1 MTENRVT
8 AEKFESLLNRL
19 SEDREQAGQ
28 EYIRLRNKLANL
40 LRFKG
45 HSSPEDGAD
54 EVLDRVAEK
63 LAEGEPIRDLTAYSR
78 GFANF
83 VALEDSRKQVRTRKS
98 LDYYSFF
105 HTLSETFDDRLFRL
119 MRRCLDDL
127 TAEQRALLEDYY
139 DDTRRQDMSLYRQT
153 LAERMEMTLNAL
165 RLYIFRLRAKLEN
178 CFENNRRA
186 LD

>member
-1 MTENRVT
+1 MIENRVT
-8 AEKFESLLNRL
+8 AEKFESLLTRL
-19 SEDREQAGQ
+19 SEDREQAGL
-28 EYIRLRNKLANL
+28 EYIRLRDKLANL

-54 EVLDRVAEK
+54 VVLDRVAEK
-63 LAEGEPIRDLTAYSR
+63 LAEGESIRDLAAYSR
-78 GFANF
+78 GVANF
-83 VALEDSRKQVRTRKS
+83 VALEDSRKQSQTRKG

-119 MRRCLDDL
+119 MRRCLGDL
-127 TAEQRALLEDYY
+127 PVEQKSLLEDYY
-139 DDTRRQDMSLYRQT
+139 DDTRRQDMSFRRQI
-153 LAERMEMTLNAL
+153 LAERMAMSLNAL
-165 RLYIFRLRAKLEN
+165 RLHIFRIRAKLEN